1 MTTAEG
7 LYCYNNMGENSRGGR
22 TGKER
27 RGRRGGIPILTK
39 LSQKIVTIK
48 KDIRFQF
55 RNQARSS
62 WFKPHKLVIW
72 KSSFSG
78 IRSGHL

>member
-1 MTTAEG
+1 MGAEQ
-7 LYCYNNMGENSRGGR
+7 
-22 TGKER
+22 
-27 RGRRGGIPILTK
+27 GRREGEGEGGIPILTK

-48 KDIRFQF
+48 KGIRFQF